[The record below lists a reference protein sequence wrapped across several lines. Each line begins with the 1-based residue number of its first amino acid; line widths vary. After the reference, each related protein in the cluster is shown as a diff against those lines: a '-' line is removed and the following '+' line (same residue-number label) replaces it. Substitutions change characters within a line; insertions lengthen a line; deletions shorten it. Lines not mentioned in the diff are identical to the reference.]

1 MASEKPNDPP
11 SPQLAPG
18 GFMEQGTGSERSE
31 VPVPFSNSRT
41 HSEYG
46 FARAVAGDLSVRTLL
61 TASEPRRYP
70 IEMMFFSTEPRTARH
85 RLALGWLVAAAILL
99 LGFTAGKATAEP
111 LEAGMPNPPAR
122 PTKVNC
128 AILILDV
135 IDIDDVNESFEAE
148 VALLASWHDPRL
160 AFDAE
165 AEGTPVKIFQG
176 GFQFAEVFQGWWPQ
190 LVIINEVG
198 LNPPNAIKIEVYPD
212 GRVRY
217 MEQRNA
223 MLETPMDL
231 HDFPFD
237 TQRLKA
243 VMIPFG
249 NRKEDVILEVDQEF
263 ADATNEF
270 VRREKSVNVAGWDLQ
285 KLDMAAGE
293 TAISVINGSRRFSS
307 MVTTITLKRRSG
319 QIVWVVLFPLVVL
332 VSVVWSIFWVDID
345 SLPDRLNISFIG
357 VLTIVAYQFVL
368 LEDMP
373 RMSYLTFTDLVL
385 LISFAMMSATIPQ
398 SILIHSLVR
407 KGKQREAR
415 QIDRTCRWLFP
426 VTYLL
431 LLGGVAFYFLRLT

>member
-1 MASEKPNDPP
+1 MSSNGLVGIPNNVELSRDRVVRR
-11 SPQLAPG
+11 S
-18 GFMEQGTGSERSE
+18 MERWRGAFRSWW
-31 VPVPFSNSRT
+31 
-41 HSEYG
+41 
-46 FARAVAGDLSVRTLL
+46 RAVG
-61 TASEPRRYP
+61 PR
-70 IEMMFFSTEPRTARH
+70 
-85 RLALGWLVAAAILL
+85 
-99 LGFTAGKATAEP
+99 
-111 LEAGMPNPPAR
+111 
-122 PTKVNC
+122 
-128 AILILDV
+128 
-135 IDIDDVNESFEAE
+135 
-148 VALLASWHDPRL
+148 
-160 AFDAE
+160 
-165 AEGTPVKIFQG
+165 

-357 VLTIVAYQFVL
+357 VLTIVAYQFVVVENL
-368 LEDMP
+368 P
-373 RMSYLTFTDLVL
+373 RMSYLTFTDSLLLV
-385 LISFAMMSATIPQ
+385 SFLMMAATIPQ
-398 SILIHSLVR
+398 SLWISSLVR
-407 KGKQREAR
+407 AGRQAEAKR
-415 QIDRTCRWLFP
+415 IDRISRWAFP
-426 VTYLL
+426 TAYLL
-431 LLGGVAFYFLRLT
+431 LTVGLYTWHRIT

>member
-1 MASEKPNDPP
+1 MTRPFLRPRARRGRILGCLLATVMAW
-11 SPQLAPG
+11 
-18 GFMEQGTGSERSE
+18 
-31 VPVPFSNSRT
+31 
-41 HSEYG
+41 
-46 FARAVAGDLSVRTLL
+46 
-61 TASEPRRYP
+61 
-70 IEMMFFSTEPRTARH
+70 
-85 RLALGWLVAAAILL
+85 LGAAA
-99 LGFTAGKATAEP
+99 GRASEP
-111 LEAGMPNPPAR
+111 LEAGMPNPPAK
-122 PTKVNC
+122 PTVVEC

-135 IDIDDVNESFEAE
+135 INIDDVNESFEAE
-148 VALLASWHDPRL
+148 VALLASWNDPRL

-176 GFQFAEVFQGWWPQ
+176 GFQFAEVFRGWWPQ

-198 LNPPNAIKIEVYPD
+198 LNDPNAVKVEVYPN

-217 MEQRNA
+217 LEQRNA
-223 MLETPMDL
+223 TLETPMDL

-249 NRKEDVILEVDQEF
+249 NRKEDVVLKVDQEF

-270 VRREKSVNVAGWDLQ
+270 VRKEKSVNVAGWDLR
-285 KLDMAAGE
+285 KLEMTEGE
-293 TAISVINGSRRFSS
+293 SAISVINGSNRFSS
-307 MVTTITLKRRSG
+307 MVTTITLKRRSW
-319 QIVWVVLFPLVVL
+319 QLVWEMLFPLVVL

-357 VLTIVAYQFVL
+357 VLTIVAYQFVV

-385 LISFAMMSATIPQ
+385 LISFVMMSATIPQ

-407 KGKQREAR
+407 KGKQRTAR
-415 QIDRTCRWLFP
+415 RIDRTCRWLFP
-426 VTYLL
+426 VIYLL
-431 LLGGVAFYFLRLT
+431 LLSGVAVYFLWLT

>member
-1 MASEKPNDPP
+1 MS
-11 SPQLAPG
+11 G
-18 GFMEQGTGSERSE
+18 
-31 VPVPFSNSRT
+31 
-41 HSEYG
+41 
-46 FARAVAGDLSVRTLL
+46 VAGDPSARTLL
-61 TASEPRRYP
+61 TGGEACRYP
-70 IEMMFFSTEPRTARH
+70 IEMTFFPTEPRTARH

-99 LGFTAGKATAEP
+99 LAFAAGKATAEP
-111 LEAGMPNPPAR
+111 LEAGMPNPPAK
-122 PTKVNC
+122 PTVVDC

-135 IDIDDVNESFEAE
+135 INIDDVNESFEAE
-148 VALLASWHDPRL
+148 VALLASWNDPRL

-176 GFQFAEVFQGWWPQ
+176 GFQFAEVFRGWWPQ

-198 LNPPNAIKIEVYPD
+198 LNDPNAVKVEVYPN

-217 MEQRNA
+217 LEQRNA
-223 MLETPMDL
+223 TLETPMDL

-249 NRKEDVILEVDQEF
+249 NRKEDVVLKVDQEF

-270 VRREKSVNVAGWDLQ
+270 VRKEKSVNVAGWDLR
-285 KLDMAAGE
+285 KLEMTEGE
-293 TAISVINGSRRFSS
+293 SAISVLNGSNRFSS
-307 MVTTITLKRRSG
+307 MVTTITLKRRSW
-319 QIVWVVLFPLVVL
+319 QLVWEMLFPLVVL

-357 VLTIVAYQFVL
+357 VLTIVAYQFVV

-385 LISFAMMSATIPQ
+385 LISFVMMSATIPQ

-426 VTYLL
+426 VIYLL
-431 LLGGVAFYFLRLT
+431 LLGGVAVYFLLLT

>member
-1 MASEKPNDPP
+1 M
-11 SPQLAPG
+11 
-18 GFMEQGTGSERSE
+18 T
-31 VPVPFSNSRT
+31 
-41 HSEYG
+41 
-46 FARAVAGDLSVRTLL
+46 
-61 TASEPRRYP
+61 
-70 IEMMFFSTEPRTARH
+70 FFPTEPRTARH

-99 LGFTAGKATAEP
+99 LAFAAGKATAEP
-111 LEAGMPNPPAR
+111 LEAGMPNPPAK
-122 PTKVNC
+122 PTVVDC

-135 IDIDDVNESFEAE
+135 INIDDVNESFEAE
-148 VALLASWHDPRL
+148 VALLASWNDPRL

-176 GFQFAEVFQGWWPQ
+176 GFQFAEVFRGWWPQ

-198 LNPPNAIKIEVYPD
+198 LNDPNAVKVEVYPN

-217 MEQRNA
+217 LEQRNA
-223 MLETPMDL
+223 TLETPMDL

-249 NRKEDVILEVDQEF
+249 NRKEDVVLKVDQEF

-270 VRREKSVNVAGWDLQ
+270 VRKEKSVNVAGWDLR
-285 KLDMAAGE
+285 KLEMTEGE
-293 TAISVINGSRRFSS
+293 SAISFLNGSNRFSS
-307 MVTTITLKRRSG
+307 MVTTITLKRRSW
-319 QIVWVVLFPLVVL
+319 QLVWEMLFPLVVL

-357 VLTIVAYQFVL
+357 VLTIVAYQFVV

-385 LISFAMMSATIPQ
+385 LISFVMMSATIPQ

-426 VTYLL
+426 VIYLL
-431 LLGGVAFYFLRLT
+431 LLGGVAVYFLLLT